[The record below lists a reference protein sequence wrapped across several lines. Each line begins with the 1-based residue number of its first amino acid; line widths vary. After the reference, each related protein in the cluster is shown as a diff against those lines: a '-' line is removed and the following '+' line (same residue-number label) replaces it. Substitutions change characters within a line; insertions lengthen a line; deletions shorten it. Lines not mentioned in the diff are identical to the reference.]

1 MDYFINLLNFCGNI
15 NLDDKSAMFF
25 VDEGIICVE
34 RRENEF
40 YIDKKTA
47 DALRLISEIKNELG
61 VNDEGASV
69 ILNLREKII
78 DYQNKLKTVFDAMD
92 RSKSIDELMFIIRKS
107 ESFRNILGN
116 PLDNGDEDF

>member
-1 MDYFINLLNFCGNI
+1 MDYSINLLNLCGNI
-15 NLDDKSAMFF
+15 NLDDESAMFF

-47 DALRLISEIKNELG
+47 DTLRLISEIKNELG

-78 DYQNKLKTVFDAMD
+78 DYQSKLKTVFDAMD

-107 ESFRNILGN
+107 ESFRNIFDN
-116 PLDNGDEDF
+116 PLDKGYDGF